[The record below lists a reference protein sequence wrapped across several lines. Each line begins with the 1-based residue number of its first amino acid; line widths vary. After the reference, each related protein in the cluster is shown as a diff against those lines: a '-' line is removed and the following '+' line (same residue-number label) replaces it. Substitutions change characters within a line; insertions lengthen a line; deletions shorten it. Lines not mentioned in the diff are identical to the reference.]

1 MTIAYY
7 FYFGT
12 DIAQIY
18 SQTKV
23 KQASEKKPKTKWKNE
38 VECAN
43 ENRDSFVPIMLLSE
57 AKDGAVNV
65 CEN

>member
-1 MTIAYY
+1 M
-7 FYFGT
+7 
-12 DIAQIY
+12 
-18 SQTKV
+18 
-23 KQASEKKPKTKWKNE
+23 KKKTKTKWKNE